1 MVAMWG
7 TYGYEMDLAELDEK
21 QFAETQADIAYMKAH
36 RDLLLYGESIRLL
49 SPFEGSTA
57 AWMVVSGDRS
67 EAIATAIRLSAQ
79 PNSRRQRL
87 RLAGLEPARV
97 YRVEELD
104 AAMTG
109 QELMRFGLPLAFE
122 PGDYQS
128 VRFTLSSQK

>member
-1 MVAMWG
+1 
-7 TYGYEMDLAELDEK
+7 
-21 QFAETQADIAYMKAH
+21 
-36 RDLLLYGESIRLL
+36 
-49 SPFEGSTA
+49 
-57 AWMVVSGDRS
+57 MVVSGDRS
-67 EAIATAIRLSAQ
+67 EAIVTAVRLSAQ